1 RCSKTVS
8 TSSNFRGPNRLR
20 RLGRVVP
27 SSGGPFTLPMV
38 RTMSDASTSSAA
50 SECRY
55 GFPKALDAWLARNGD
70 LLDSLLALRRLGA
83 EGAEEVSAILCVR
96 RVVEV
101 RASWQLWEA
110 LTEGDGNDPDA
121 F

>member
-1 RCSKTVS
+1 
-8 TSSNFRGPNRLR
+8 
-20 RLGRVVP
+20 
-27 SSGGPFTLPMV
+27 
-38 RTMSDASTSSAA
+38 MSDASTSSAA
-50 SECRY
+50 SEFGY
-55 GFPKALDAWLARNGD
+55 GFPKALAAWLARNGD

-83 EGAEEVSAILCVR
+83 EGAEAVSTVLRVR

-121 F
+121 LVLSVLPLDLVDRARRALWGPSWRDGESAGPTQPLA